1 MEKSRDD
8 AVDERAAELQHET
21 KDEDLKDPE
30 AARDAAGQILKESR
44 ERQEQAEDLDPDDD
58 EVIRRSSEESA
69 AEPE

>member
-1 MEKSRDD
+1 VEKPRDE

-30 AARDAAGQILKESR
+30 AAHDAAGQILKESR
-44 ERQEQAEDLDPDDD
+44 ERQEQAEDLDPADD
-58 EVIRRSSEESA
+58 VIRRSSEETA

>member
-1 MEKSRDD
+1 MEKPRDE
-8 AVDERAAELQHET
+8 AVVERAAELQHET

-30 AARDAAGQILKESR
+30 AAHDAAGQILKESR

-58 EVIRRSSEESA
+58 EDIRRSSEETA

>member
-1 MEKSRDD
+1 MEEPRDE

-30 AARDAAGQILKESR
+30 SAREAAGQILKESR
-44 ERQEQAEDLDPDDD
+44 ERQEQAEDLDPADDD
-58 EVIRRSSEESA
+58 VIRRSSEETA